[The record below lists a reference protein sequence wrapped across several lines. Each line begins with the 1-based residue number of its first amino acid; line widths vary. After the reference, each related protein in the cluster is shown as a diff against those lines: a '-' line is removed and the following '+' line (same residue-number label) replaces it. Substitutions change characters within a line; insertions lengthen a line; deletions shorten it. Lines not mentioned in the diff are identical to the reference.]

1 MDYEQRYKDALDR
14 AKKLKENSD
23 STAVIDG
30 CEQIFPELQGNE
42 DEQMRQWII
51 DDIRYNMN
59 NETLFHSEYKKKAEK
74 AIAWLEKQGKTNI
87 QNNNPFKIESDKFYF
102 CIKDYFAGGCC
113 RSKKGDIVLA
123 KNGMNMMGLSPKEAS
138 EYFIPINPF
147 KEHVVVDWFEKE
159 REKPQEETVDNAN
172 KIRPKFDIG
181 DWITCP
187 AFIPEPHLL
196 HVIDIKDGL
205 YELEDVYGTKKRSTI
220 GHVESIYYHWTIK
233 DAKEGDILYYKD
245 FDCVRT
251 FIHKFGKHYYYCCIV
266 NDVFIPNSDYFVV
279 PNDNLSRIR
288 PATKEQRDYLFA
300 RMKKEGYR
308 WDEDKKEVIR
318 YERFVRRTEG

>member
-102 CIKDYFAGGCC
+102 CIKDYFAGGCY
-113 RSKKGDIVLA
+113 RSKKGDVVLA
-123 KNGMNMMGLSPKEAS
+123 QNGMNMMGLSPKEAS

-147 KEHVVVDWFEKE
+147 KEHVVVDWFEKQ
-159 REKPQEETVDNAN
+159 REKSQEETVDNAN

-196 HVIDIKDGL
+196 HVINNEEDGL

-251 FIHKFGKHYYYCCIV
+251 FIHKFGKHYYCCIV

>member
-102 CIKDYFAGGCC
+102 CIKDYFAGGCY
-113 RSKKGDIVLA
+113 RSKKGDVVLA
-123 KNGMNMMGLSPKEAS
+123 QNGMNMMGLSPKEAS

-147 KEHVVVDWFEKE
+147 KEHVVVDWFEKQ
-159 REKPQEETVDNAN
+159 REKSQEETVDNAN

-181 DWITCP
+181 DWITCT

-233 DAKEGDILYYKD
+233 DAKEGDVLYYED

-251 FIHKFGKHYYYCCIV
+251 FIHKFGKYYYCCLV
-266 NDVFIPNSDYFVV
+266 NDVYIPNSDYFVV

>member
-42 DEQMRQWII
+42 DEKMRQWII

-59 NETLFHSEYKKKAEK
+59 NESLFHSEYKKKAEK

-102 CIKDYFAGGCC
+102 CIKDYFAGGCY
-113 RSKKGDIVLA
+113 RSKKGDVVLA
-123 KNGMNMMGLSPKEAS
+123 QNGMNMMGLSPKEAS

-147 KEHVVVDWFEKE
+147 KEHVVVDWFEKQ

-205 YELEDVYGTKKRSTI
+205 YELEDIYGTKKRSTI

-233 DAKEGDILYYKD
+233 DAKEGDVLYYKD

-251 FIHKFGKHYYYCCIV
+251 FIHKFGKYYYCCLV
-266 NDVFIPNSDYFVV
+266 NDVYIPNSDYFVV
-279 PNDNLSRIR
+279 LNDRLSYIR

>member
-1 MDYEQRYKDALDR
+1 MNYEQRYKDALDR
-14 AKKLKENSD
+14 AKKIKETSD

-30 CEQIFPELQGNE
+30 CEQIFPELKESKKEWIEKIRQELKSYLGHRKT
-42 DEQMRQWII
+42 EQISESDAVHQW
-51 DDIRYNMN
+51 
-59 NETLFHSEYKKKAEK
+59 
-74 AIAWLEKQGKTNI
+74 IAWLEKQGKTNI

-102 CIKDYFAGGCC
+102 CIKDYFAGGCY
-113 RSKKGDIVLA
+113 RSKKGDVVLA

-138 EYFIPINPF
+138 EYFMPTNPF
-147 KEHVVVDWFEKE
+147 NEDVVEWFEKQ
-159 REKPQEETVDNAN
+159 REKSQEETVDNAN

-187 AFIPEPHLL
+187 AFIPEPYLL
-196 HVIDIKDGL
+196 HVINIEDGL

-220 GHVESIYYHWTIK
+220 GHVESIYYPWTFK
-233 DAKEGDILYYKD
+233 DAKEGDVLYYED

-251 FIHKFGKHYYYCCIV
+251 FIHKFGKYYYCCIV
-266 NDVFIPNSDYFVV
+266 NNVFIPNSDYFVV
-279 PNDNLSRIR
+279 LNDKSSYIR
-288 PATKEQRDYLFA
+288 PATKEQRNFLFA
-300 RMKKEGYR
+300 RMKEEGYR

>member
-1 MDYEQRYKDALDR
+1 MNYEQNYKEALDR
-14 AKKLKENSD
+14 AKKLKESSD

-30 CEQIFPELQGNE
+30 CEQIFPELKESE
-42 DEQMRQWII
+42 DERIRKLII
-51 DDIRYNMN
+51 RHFKEIADRNEQSWKNLDIPYI
-59 NETLFHSEYKKKAEK
+59 
-74 AIAWLEKQGKTNI
+74 IAWLEKQGKTNI

-102 CIKDYFAGGCC
+102 CIKDYFAGGCY

-138 EYFIPINPF
+138 EYFMPTNPF
-147 KEHVVVDWFEKE
+147 NENVVDWFEKQ
-159 REKPQEETVDNAN
+159 REKSQEDTVDTAN

-196 HVIDIKDGL
+196 HVINNEEDGL

-233 DAKEGDILYYKD
+233 DAKEGDVLYYEDSDSLK
-245 FDCVRT
+245 
-251 FIHKFGKHYYYCCIV
+251 ILIYQFGKVHYYCCLT
-266 NDVFIPNSDYFVV
+266 NNVFVSHSYYFSVEK
-279 PNDNLSRIR
+279 DRLSRIR
-288 PATKEQRDYLFA
+288 PANAEQRNFLFA
-300 RMKKEGYR
+300 RMEEEGYR

>member
-42 DEQMRQWII
+42 DEKMRQWII

-59 NETLFHSEYKKKAEK
+59 NESLFHSEYKKKAEK
-74 AIAWLEKQGKTNI
+74 AIAWLEKQGKTNT

-102 CIKDYFAGGCC
+102 CIKDYFAGGCY

-138 EYFIPINPF
+138 EYFMPTNPF
-147 KEHVVVDWFEKE
+147 NEDVVDWFEKQ
-159 REKPQEETVDNAN
+159 REKSQEDTVDTAN
-172 KIRPKFDIG
+172 KIAPKFDIG

-187 AFIPEPHLL
+187 KFLPVPSILQ
-196 HVIDIKDGL
+196 VIDIQDGL
-205 YELEDVYGTKKRSTI
+205 YELEDIYGTKKRSTI
-220 GHVESIYYHWTIK
+220 SDIESIYDHWTFT
-233 DAKEGDILYYKD
+233 DDVKEGDILYYKD

-251 FIHKFGKHYYYCCIV
+251 FIHKFGKYYYCCIV
-266 NDVFIPNSDYFVV
+266 NDIFIPNSDYFVV

-300 RMKKEGYR
+300 RMKEEGYR

-318 YERFVRRTEG
+318 YERFVSRTEG

>member
-1 MDYEQRYKDALDR
+1 MDYKQRYNDALDR
-14 AKKLKENSD
+14 AKKLKESSD

-30 CEQIFPELQGNE
+30 CEQIFPELKESE
-42 DEQMRQWII
+42 DERIRKLII
-51 DDIRYNMN
+51 RHFKEIADRNEQSWKNLDIPYI
-59 NETLFHSEYKKKAEK
+59 
-74 AIAWLEKQGKTNI
+74 IAWLEKQGKTNI

-102 CIKDYFAGGCC
+102 CIKDYFAGGCY

-138 EYFIPINPF
+138 EYFMPTNPF
-147 KEHVVVDWFEKE
+147 NENVVDWFEKQ
-159 REKPQEETVDNAN
+159 REKSQEDTVDTVN

-196 HVIDIKDGL
+196 HVINNEEDGL

-233 DAKEGDILYYKD
+233 DAKEGDVLYYEDSDSLK
-245 FDCVRT
+245 
-251 FIHKFGKHYYYCCIV
+251 ILIYQFGKVHYYCCLT
-266 NDVFIPNSDYFVV
+266 NNVFVSHSYYFSVEK
-279 PNDNLSRIR
+279 DRLSRIR
-288 PATKEQRDYLFA
+288 PANAEQRNFLFA
-300 RMKKEGYR
+300 RMEEEGYR

>member
-1 MDYEQRYKDALDR
+1 MNYEQKYKEALDKAR
-14 AKKLKENSD
+14 DNYNAAD
-23 STAVIDG
+23 SADINVYSFKNTLTTL
-30 CEQIFPELQGNE
+30 FPELKESE
-42 DEQMRQWII
+42 DERIRKLII
-51 DDIRYNMN
+51 KHFKEIADRNEQSWKNLDIPYI
-59 NETLFHSEYKKKAEK
+59 
-74 AIAWLEKQGKTNI
+74 IAWLEKQGKTNI

-102 CIKDYFAGGCC
+102 CIKDYFAGGCY
-113 RSKKGDIVLA
+113 RSKKGDVVLA

-138 EYFIPINPF
+138 EYFMPTNPF
-147 KEHVVVDWFEKE
+147 NEDVVDWFKKQ
-159 REKPQEETVDNAN
+159 REETVDIAN

-187 AFIPEPHLL
+187 AFIPEPYLL
-196 HVIDIKDGL
+196 HVINIEDGL

-233 DAKEGDILYYKD
+233 DAKEGDVLYYKD

-251 FIHKFGKHYYYCCIV
+251 FIHKFGKYYYCCLV
-266 NDVFIPNSDYFVV
+266 NDVYIPNSDYFVV
-279 PNDNLSRIR
+279 LNDRLSYIR

>member
-23 STAVIDG
+23 NTAVIDG

-102 CIKDYFAGGCC
+102 CIKDYFAGGCY

-123 KNGMNMMGLSPKEAS
+123 KNGMNMMELSPKEAS

-147 KEHVVVDWFEKE
+147 KEHVVVDWFEKQ

-233 DAKEGDILYYKD
+233 DAKEGDVLYYKD

-251 FIHKFGKHYYYCCIV
+251 FIHKFGKYYYCCLV
-266 NDVFIPNSDYFVV
+266 NDVYIPNSDYFVV
-279 PNDNLSRIR
+279 LNDRLSYIR

-318 YERFVRRTEG
+318 YERVVRRTEG